1 MWWWN
6 KQALLHSSVV
16 DDSPVVVGV
25 SVVVGSSVVVG
36 WSVTEKKNSVYIF
49 KCA

>member
-1 MWWWN
+1 MMV
-6 KQALLHSSVV
+6 KTALPELSVM

-36 WSVTEKKNSVYIF
+36 WSVTEKKNSVYSF
-49 KCA
+49 TCV